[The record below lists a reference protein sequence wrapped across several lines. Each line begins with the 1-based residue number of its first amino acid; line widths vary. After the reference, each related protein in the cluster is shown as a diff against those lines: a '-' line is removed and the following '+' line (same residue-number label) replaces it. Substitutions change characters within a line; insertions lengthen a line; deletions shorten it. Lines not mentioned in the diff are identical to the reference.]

1 MVRSKRETERRSPR
15 QFMLRCSRKIPI
27 KFLYLCSPVRLEPLC
42 APAPYSGPGGRKT
55 LSLPDT
61 HEVPSFRTAPFGLS
75 GLDQFKGTRIM
86 LDLILIGTAVVFF
99 GLCFA
104 YTRACDR
111 L

>member
-1 MVRSKRETERRSPR
+1 
-15 QFMLRCSRKIPI
+15 
-27 KFLYLCSPVRLEPLC
+27 
-42 APAPYSGPGGRKT
+42 
-55 LSLPDT
+55 
-61 HEVPSFRTAPFGLS
+61 LS